1 MMHYVNDI
9 IESRPI
15 GLIMSKF
22 NPGLFYY
29 HEHNNF
35 IGMTSIHTNDFLW
48 SDTND
53 SELNSISKLRYPLKS
68 ERKINLSC
76 NTYVII

>member
-1 MMHYVNDI
+1 
-9 IESRPI
+9 
-15 GLIMSKF
+15 
-22 NPGLFYY
+22 
-29 HEHNNF
+29 
-35 IGMTSIHTNDFLW
+35 MTAIHTNDFLW

>member
-9 IESRPI
+9 IESRPR
-15 GLIMSKF
+15 GRIMSKF

-35 IGMTSIHTNDFLW
+35 IGMTAIHTNDFLW